1 MPDGGAGT
9 GAGTMG
15 TGGASGSG
23 GSTAS
28 GGGTGSGGAT
38 GAGGVTGTGGTTGT
52 GGSTG
57 AGGTRGTGGR
67 TGAGGKIGSGGMTGS
82 GGRGGGS
89 PSGEA
94 GGVSGAAGQRGAGGA
109 AVKLPP
115 ANAKFDYQIG
125 GAYPPPSGV
134 TVVSRDRG
142 DAPAAGLYNIC
153 YVNGFQIQTGEA
165 NSWLTGHPDLIL
177 RDAGGQPVI
186 DPNWDE
192 MLMDTSTA
200 PKREALLQ
208 IVGPWIDGCASRGFD
223 AVEFDNLDS
232 YSRSKGLLVQDNN
245 VAFMGALSAR
255 AHAAGLAA
263 GQKNA
268 SELVPRAASL
278 GTDFAVTEE
287 CQHYNECD
295 VYRQAYGTRV
305 FDIEYERRYFD
316 SACSA
321 EPDLSVVLRDLD
333 VTPSGSATYVFDAC

>member
-1 MPDGGAGT
+1 V
-9 GAGTMG
+9 
-15 TGGASGSG
+15 
-23 GSTAS
+23 
-28 GGGTGSGGAT
+28 SGGA
-38 GAGGVTGTGGTTGT
+38 
-52 GGSTG
+52 
-57 AGGTRGTGGR
+57 GGR
-67 TGAGGKIGSGGMTGS
+67 TGAGGQPG
-82 GGRGGGS
+82 
-89 PSGEA
+89 
-94 GGVSGAAGQRGAGGA
+94 GAGGEAA

-125 GAYPPPSGV
+125 GAYPPPAGV

-153 YVNGFQIQTGEA
+153 YVNGFQIQTGDG
-165 NSWLTGHPDLIL
+165 NSWLSSHAELIL

-186 DPNWDE
+186 DPNWNE

-200 PKREALLQ
+200 AKREALLQ
-208 IVGPWIDGCASRGFD
+208 IVGPWIDGCAARGFD
-223 AVEFDNLDS
+223 AVEIDNLDS
-232 YSRSKGLLVQDNN
+232 YSRSKGLLVQDDN
-245 VAFMGALSAR
+245 VAFMSALSAR

-287 CQHYNECD
+287 CQHYSECD
-295 VYRQAYGTRV
+295 VYRQAYGTRI

-333 VTPSGSATYVFDAC
+333 VTPPGSSSYVFDAC